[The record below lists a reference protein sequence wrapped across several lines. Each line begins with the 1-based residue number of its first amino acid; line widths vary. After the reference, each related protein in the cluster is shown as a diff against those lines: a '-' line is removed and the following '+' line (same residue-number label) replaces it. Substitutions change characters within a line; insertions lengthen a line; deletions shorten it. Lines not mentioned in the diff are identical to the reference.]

1 MDKEV
6 EGGKRGGGDNVNI
19 VFMQEIPKHKY
30 KSKWNKILSIWKG
43 KQKEVQR
50 EKSELYA
57 IVIEMHSY

>member
-1 MDKEV
+1 
-6 EGGKRGGGDNVNI
+6 
-19 VFMQEIPKHKY
+19 MQEIPKHKY

-57 IVIEMHSY
+57 IVTEMHSY

>member
-19 VFMQEIPKHKY
+19 VFMQEIPKTQTQ
-30 KSKWNKILSIWKG
+30 SKWNKILSTWKG

-57 IVIEMHSY
+57 IVIEMHSF